1 MFFKRAPKNRRIG
14 REFVLDV
21 KLRSSQVRA
30 RRMRISALLLGG
42 FFLAV
47 CSVYLAW
54 RATEVGLDLLLYRNP
69 AFSVLNIDV
78 ETDGIIAPDQIR
90 RWTGVRPGENLFAL
104 DLGTVRRNLLLISMI
119 ESVSLEKIL
128 PHTLRLQ
135 VTERE
140 PVAQIGVLRPRAAG
154 GVEMAPLYVDSQGY
168 VITPLTPAQ
177 CSPGAS
183 PIGADQLP
191 SITWVN
197 ASEIQPGRQIQS
209 PQVRAALELI
219 LAFQRSPMEGQA
231 DLLKVDVSSGDVLVA
246 KTGQGAEITFAM
258 ENFDQQLLR
267 WQRICNEAQR
277 LNKAVATLDL
287 AVSNSIPLTW
297 MEGSAVPQVSVRT
310 FKPVRNRKKHV

>member
-30 RRMRISALLLGG
+30 RRMRTSALLLGG

-54 RATEVGLDLLLYRNP
+54 RATEFGLDLLLYRNP
-69 AFSVLNIDV
+69 AFSIQNIDV
-78 ETDGIIAPDQIR
+78 QTDGTIAPDQIR

-104 DLGTVRRNLLLISMI
+104 DLMTVRRNLLLISMI
-119 ESVSLEKIL
+119 ESVSLEKVL
-128 PHTLRLQ
+128 PHTLHLQ

-140 PVAQIGVLRPRAAG
+140 PVAQISILRPSAAG
-154 GVEMAPLYVDSQGY
+154 GVEMAPLYLDSEGY

-177 CSPGAS
+177 CSPGAT
-183 PIGADQLP
+183 PVGVEQLP
-191 SITWVN
+191 AVTGVN
-197 ASEIQPGRQIQS
+197 ANDVRPGRQIES

-219 LAFQRSPMEGQA
+219 LAFQRSPMQEQA
-231 DLLKVDVSSGDVLVA
+231 DLLKVDVSSGDVLIV
-246 KTGQGAEITFAM
+246 KTGQGTEITFGM
-258 ENFDQQLLR
+258 EGFDQQLLR

-277 LNKAVATLDL
+277 LNRAIATLDL

-297 MEGSAVPQVSVRT
+297 MEGNAVPQLPVRT
-310 FKPVRNRKKHV
+310 FKPLRNKKKHV